1 MSKYEMT
8 VTQEVEDYLDE
19 IAEEMVGLFGIPTAE
34 AVARIN
40 YEWRDQSFEEE
51 DDLIFHELPE
61 HWAYVLYYSGTV
73 PYWDPEADR
82 TRWSI
87 RNAPPAGDTAWTLH

>member
-1 MSKYEMT
+1 MAKYLMS
-8 VTQEVEDYLDE
+8 VTQDVEDYLDE
-19 IAEEMVGLFGIPTAE
+19 IADEMVGLSGISMAE

-40 YEWRDQSFEEE
+40 YEWGNQSFKEE

-73 PYWDPEADR
+73 PYWDPQADR
-82 TRWSI
+82 QQWHPRDT
-87 RNAPPAGDTAWTLH
+87 PPAGDSAWTLE

>member
-1 MSKYEMT
+1 MSKYLMP
-8 VTQEVEDYLDE
+8 VSRDVEDYLDE
-19 IAEEMVGLFGIPTAE
+19 IAEEMAGLFGISTAE

-61 HWAYVLYYSGTV
+61 HWAYVLYYRGTV

-82 TRWSI
+82 QEWNI
-87 RNAPPAGDTAWTLH
+87 RAAPSADDSAWTLE